1 MTIVSPNTVG
11 AITYNFATTTN
22 GAMVANTI
30 SASTSANTST
40 IYDVTVHYNG
50 TLYTQDWRNA
60 LYSST
65 TWSSLGMY
73 IVGESPNTGLTNSS
87 FGFTTTSRGIEGA
100 SITLYQVYNNT
111 QVDLAIDL
119 ASSSQKILNKVG
131 NYNDM
136 VSGIEYTQVSST
148 EGFFDFG
155 NVNGGYYRLV
165 ATAPS
170 PQYNAYITIDTYITI
185 NSNTDLDLIFYINW
199 GNNNYSFDDLSNELF
214 L

>member
-22 GAMVANTI
+22 GGMVANTI

-40 IYDVTVHYNG
+40 IYNITVHYNG

-60 LYSST
+60 LYSSD
-65 TWSSLGMY
+65 TWSSLGLY
-73 IVGESPNTGLTNSS
+73 VVGASPNTGLTDSS
-87 FGFTTTSRGIEGA
+87 FNFTTASRGIENV

-111 QVDLAIDL
+111 QVDLAIDI

-136 VSGIEYTQVSST
+136 VTGIEYTQVSST

-170 PQYNAYITIDTYITI
+170 PQYSSYISIDTYITI
-185 NSNTDLDLIFYINW
+185 NSNTDLDLIFYIEW
-199 GNNNYSFDDLSNELF
+199 GNNNNTFASLSNETF